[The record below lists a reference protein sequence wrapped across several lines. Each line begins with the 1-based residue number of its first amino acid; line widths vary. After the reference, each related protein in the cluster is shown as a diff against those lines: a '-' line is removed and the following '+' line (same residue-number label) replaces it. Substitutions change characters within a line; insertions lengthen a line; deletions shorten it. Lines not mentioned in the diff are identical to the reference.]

1 MLDMLPATLL
11 FVLVLG
17 GIYAG
22 VFTPEFAYSREDR
35 QGLKICAPE
44 EIAWR
49 KGFIDDAQLQRIAE
63 PLRKS
68 GYGEYLM
75 KLLERR

>member
-1 MLDMLPATLL
+1 MHLPLIDAANYVRIT
-11 FVLVLG
+11 
-17 GIYAG
+17 
-22 VFTPEFAYSREDR
+22 EDR

-75 KLLERR
+75 KLLLERR